1 MGDDALAITLKHGD
15 NSHECASEDTTK
27 CQYLQDNSS
36 TEWPKIESVAIV
48 DNTLVFTG
56 TGFYTVGYTVTAE
69 YMNFAASSV
78 VVDSVT

>member
-1 MGDDALAITLKHGD
+1 MGEEALAITLKHGD

-27 CQYLQDNSS
+27 CQYLQSDSND
-36 TEWPKIESVAIV
+36 WPLIESVAIV

-56 TGFYTVGYTVTAE
+56 TGFYTIGYTVTAE

-78 VVDSVT
+78 VVDSET